1 MEEEKYKLDVL
12 DNPQKKDDFIKYMIQ
27 DYSKKDSHKEQSDLP
42 DRCFSVV
49 IDNDGSEIIFTD
61 KHNNDDDLINDL
73 IKLYPQT
80 YSTNIMNVL
89 QQAQEKS
96 KNTKKPSFIQIS
108 LFGHSFCLVVF
119 NNKICTIDSTYVSTG
134 EIFVKLLQKIN
145 IDKQLNLDIK
155 TINTNQQSDIES
167 CPYFTGFNITR
178 LDKWFQE
185 DPKNFNKLFNKKEL
199 LFSLISSM
207 QSINKI
213 QNKLNIDIKPLKKK
227 DGVEIKFKT
236 ETKPKK
242 YFDTKTPKQQIEK
255 LIKYIVYNTE
265 IDKLQNFRVSIKSK
279 KMLKQFLEVNK
290 DFSEQETII
299 QSPIR

>member
-1 MEEEKYKLDVL
+1 MTEEKYSLGVL
-12 DNPQKKDDFIKYMIQ
+12 DTPQKKDNFIKYMIQ

-49 IDNDGSEIIFTD
+49 IDNDGSEIIFTN
-61 KHNNDDDLINDL
+61 KHDNDDDLINDL
-73 IKLYPQT
+73 IETYPQT

-96 KNTKKPSFIQIS
+96 KNTKKPSFIHIS
-108 LFGHSFCLVVF
+108 LFGHSFCFVIL
-119 NNKICTIDSTYVSTG
+119 NNKICIIDSSRTQH
-134 EIFVKLLQKIN
+134 EMIFKKLLQKIN

-178 LDKWFQE
+178 LDKWLQE

-207 QSINKI
+207 QSIKKL
-213 QNKLNIDIKPLKKK
+213 QNKLNIDIKPLNKERDLK
-227 DGVEIKFKT
+227 IKFKT
-236 ETKPKK
+236 GTKPKK
-242 YFDTKTPKQQIEK
+242 YFDTKKPKQQIKK
-255 LIKYIVYNTE
+255 LIKYIRYNKTKN
-265 IDKLQNFRVSIKSK
+265 KLQNLRVFYKSRDMLIK
-279 KMLKQFLEVNK
+279 FLEANK

>member
-1 MEEEKYKLDVL
+1 MTEEKYSLGVL
-12 DNPQKKDDFIKYMIQ
+12 DTPQKKDNFIKYMIQ

-49 IDNDGSEIIFTD
+49 IDNDGSEIIFTN
-61 KHNNDDDLINDL
+61 KHDNDDDLINDL
-73 IKLYPQT
+73 IETYPQT

-96 KNTKKPSFIQIS
+96 KNTKKPSFIHIS

-119 NNKICTIDSTYVSTG
+119 NNKICIIDSSRTQH
-134 EIFVKLLQKIN
+134 EMIFKKLLQKIN

-178 LDKWFQE
+178 LDKWLQE

-227 DGVEIKFKT
+227 DGVKIKFKT

-255 LIKYIVYNTE
+255 LIKYIRYNKTKN
-265 IDKLQNFRVSIKSK
+265 KLQNLRIFYKSRDMLIK
-279 KMLKQFLEVNK
+279 FLEANK